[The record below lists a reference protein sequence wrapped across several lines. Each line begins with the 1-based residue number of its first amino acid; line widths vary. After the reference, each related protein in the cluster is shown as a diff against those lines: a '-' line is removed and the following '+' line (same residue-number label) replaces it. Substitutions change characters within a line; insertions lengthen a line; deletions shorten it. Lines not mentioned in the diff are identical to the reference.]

1 MKISASFLSVFVGV
15 GVGVASAGDSGLR
28 SSTDQR
34 LLQDD
39 CDSIADAVCNLGDQ
53 YSTMCDIVKNETA
66 MSSMDF
72 GTKEYTVFIPDD
84 TAWTLFQPSMA
95 GLSEEE
101 VGRIVSFHFY
111 EGIEL
116 TYNELEC
123 GETLT
128 AVTGDTSRTKCDQ
141 GHGADIKHQNGNGNT
156 IQESLPTITNVDIDF
171 CQGVAHT
178 IDHLM
183 LPVHLEEFVPVG
195 SSEDHHK
202 DNPGKMKS
210 GFDQAAACNN
220 GSTGYFWC
228 TATNECLPPSDN
240 TKCDEA
246 EKCNAQSGSTGY
258 SWCAATNTCERSC
271 DDKPPGSSYCTYSPD
286 EECYANGWPECC
298 AAGDDS
304 CPDARPG
311 CDTGRYCVFSPD
323 QTCYVGGW
331 PECCLDESK
340 GCPDERPPCD
350 VQGQSYCVWAPNFD
364 CYAGGWPACC
374 LEDYTGCPSEQPG
387 CEMTQAPIVGASY
400 CTYAPD
406 AGCYTRG
413 WPECCLNDDGNCP
426 EEQPGCDFQCNRD
439 CSGNIDCQ
447 TTGGVWDPGMPWCGG
462 TCANGHCQPVITKC
476 TEDSDCGDKAICGT
490 YGFCVGKQPYEN
502 QCGRNCSGNYDCA
515 QDGGIWDTGSP
526 WCGICE
532 DGYCRPTI
540 QECTSDADCDD
551 DVSVCGPTIPGGF
564 RFCVGK

>member
-210 GFDQAAACNN
+210 GYDQAAACNN

-228 TATNECLPPSDN
+228 AATNECLPPSDN
-240 TKCDEA
+240 AKCDAA

-271 DDKPPGSSYCTYSPD
+271 GGGGMPGSSYCTYSPD
-286 EECYANGWPECC
+286 EEWYDKRLSFLLPLSLPFPLAV
-298 AAGDDS
+298 S
-304 CPDARPG
+304 LIFVVVTLYHFLFRSIVMYLVM
-311 CDTGRYCVFSPD
+311 RMV
-323 QTCYVGGW
+323 
-331 PECCLDESK
+331 
-340 GCPDERPPCD
+340 
-350 VQGQSYCVWAPNFD
+350 GQSVVLRVMILVRMHVQD
-364 CYAGGWPACC
+364 VIPAVIVSFHPINHVM
-374 LEDYTGCPSEQPG
+374 LED
-387 CEMTQAPIVGASY
+387 
-400 CTYAPD
+400 
-406 AGCYTRG
+406 
-413 WPECCLNDDGNCP
+413 
-426 EEQPGCDFQCNRD
+426 
-439 CSGNIDCQ
+439 
-447 TTGGVWDPGMPWCGG
+447 
-462 TCANGHCQPVITKC
+462 
-476 TEDSDCGDKAICGT
+476 
-490 YGFCVGKQPYEN
+490 
-502 QCGRNCSGNYDCA
+502 GRNA
-515 QDGGIWDTGSP
+515 
-526 WCGICE
+526 
-532 DGYCRPTI
+532 
-540 QECTSDADCDD
+540 
-551 DVSVCGPTIPGGF
+551 V
-564 RFCVGK
+564 